1 VAAAPDARGKV
12 DLDGGKLS
20 AALSEFARET
30 GAELLFDQKLVSD
43 LSAPPVRGRL
53 SRREALARLLSG
65 TGIGFRNVGG
75 SFILF
80 RAEAR
85 SNPSVPDEL
94 AVPEILVIGRRT
106 QNADIRRTEN
116 DIQPYKVSTRRELE
130 SAHRSNVE
138 EFTRARVPANA
149 QASTRAQDVMNG
161 DPGNVRSAIDLRGL
175 GSRRTLVLVDGRRLP
190 SPIGT
195 GTEFD
200 QGDLN
205 GIPLSAI
212 ERIETLT
219 GTAGGIHGPGALGG
233 VVNVVL
239 RRKFGGADLHVTS
252 GISSRGDAKRLL
264 IEGRLGL
271 SPNDGRTAMMLLGS
285 HQVSEPLLA
294 GQRDFERRAR
304 ELQFAN
310 NPSGSL
316 GLLNASNSIAVI
328 SADGADLVL
337 DPEFGG
343 ASLGASYTYLP
354 LGFTGS
360 RAEAVALLQQNAGE
374 LDFSLATDRS
384 GALKSSVSTA
394 TVSSALMNL
403 RHRPSDR
410 IELFV
415 EGLAYRNR
423 GSFDRGTSSAS
434 SATNSN
440 APTNPFSRPVY
451 FLYPLPGLRQERRV
465 ISDTARLSSGLIV
478 DLPAGWNGSADYTIG
493 LSRVKSVLQ
502 GPNAGSRY
510 NNALRRGTPTGGL
523 PAIDP
528 LGDWERLV
536 ASSALYLDEF
546 GIRSGAR
553 NNFREASVRL
563 AGPLVRSEAGPVV
576 LSLLAQQ
583 RVETVPPPSLSLTLG
598 NNVFSAELPRRK
610 QGVTSGYAELRAP
623 LFPADAE
630 VLPGLELQLAAR
642 YDRASIETF
651 TFNGAEQET
660 EQEIRS
666 DRDGFNYTIGA
677 KFYPLRR
684 LMLRGSVATGE
695 QYPTLGQLTPVRQ
708 RVTPSESLVQRTAD
722 PRRGGEPIGGG
733 ADVMFLSGGDPE
745 LRSER
750 AVTIALGA
758 VLNPSGGTGPR
769 VSLDYSRI
777 DRRREVVRFPLTPA
791 VLLTREDEYPG
802 RVARGPLTE
811 ADARLGFTAGPV
823 TRVDVTRANEGR
835 TIAEV
840 VDLELDW
847 RMPFSAGTEIQLY
860 GSASWQPQ
868 LRTRRG
874 RGQPFLERVGFFEG
888 PSSWRGNIGVG
899 WTQGPLSL
907 DLNLQAFGAY
917 RVTYA
922 DPSNV
927 DGVVF
932 DNGVIMRYQGRE
944 RVPSQAYVDFAARR
958 RFQLKGGAGPLNPV
972 QMRFGIQNVFDKRP
986 PTIVSPYAVPYS
998 TYGDAR
1004 RRRFELALSAGF

>member
-1 VAAAPDARGKV
+1 
-12 DLDGGKLS
+12 
-20 AALSEFARET
+20 
-30 GAELLFDQKLVSD
+30 
-43 LSAPPVRGRL
+43 
-53 SRREALARLLSG
+53 
-65 TGIGFRNVGG
+65 
-75 SFILF
+75 
-80 RAEAR
+80 
-85 SNPSVPDEL
+85 
-94 AVPEILVIGRRT
+94 
-106 QNADIRRTEN
+106 
-116 DIQPYKVSTRRELE
+116 
-130 SAHRSNVE
+130 
-138 EFTRARVPANA
+138 
-149 QASTRAQDVMNG
+149 
-161 DPGNVRSAIDLRGL
+161 
-175 GSRRTLVLVDGRRLP
+175 
-190 SPIGT
+190 
-195 GTEFD
+195 
-200 QGDLN
+200 
-205 GIPLSAI
+205 
-212 ERIETLT
+212 
-219 GTAGGIHGPGALGG
+219 
-233 VVNVVL
+233 
-239 RRKFGGADLHVTS
+239 
-252 GISSRGDAKRLL
+252 
-264 IEGRLGL
+264 
-271 SPNDGRTAMMLLGS
+271 
-285 HQVSEPLLA
+285 
-294 GQRDFERRAR
+294 
-304 ELQFAN
+304 
-310 NPSGSL
+310 
-316 GLLNASNSIAVI
+316 
-328 SADGADLVL
+328 
-337 DPEFGG
+337 
-343 ASLGASYTYLP
+343 
-354 LGFTGS
+354 
-360 RAEAVALLQQNAGE
+360 
-374 LDFSLATDRS
+374 
-384 GALKSSVSTA
+384 
-394 TVSSALMNL
+394 
-403 RHRPSDR
+403 
-410 IELFV
+410 
-415 EGLAYRNR
+415 
-423 GSFDRGTSSAS
+423 
-434 SATNSN
+434 
-440 APTNPFSRPVY
+440 
-451 FLYPLPGLRQERRV
+451 
-465 ISDTARLSSGLIV
+465 
-478 DLPAGWNGSADYTIG
+478 
-493 LSRVKSVLQ
+493 
-502 GPNAGSRY
+502 
-510 NNALRRGTPTGGL
+510 
-523 PAIDP
+523 
-528 LGDWERLV
+528 
-536 ASSALYLDEF
+536 
-546 GIRSGAR
+546 
-553 NNFREASVRL
+553 
-563 AGPLVRSEAGPVV
+563 
-576 LSLLAQQ
+576 
-583 RVETVPPPSLSLTLG
+583 LTLG

-917 RVTYA
+917 KVTYA

-932 DNGVIMRYQGRE
+932 DNGVILRFQGRE

-958 RFQLKGGAGPLNPV
+958 RLQLRGGVGPVNTV
-972 QMRFGIQNVFDKRP
+972 EVRFGVQNVFDKRP

-1004 RRRFELALSAGF
+1004 RRRFELAVSTEF